1 MCICFWD
8 SGYTPWKCAA
18 KGFTQNIN
26 GCWIQ
31 QCNAKAFCRKSLQT
45 NTPLHITK
53 IEWPILQ
60 KVHNFSHTTLDEQ
73 NASNHLM
80 SWNSSFIAALKLQ
93 LVAWFCSI
101 VSHVHWIQTWQGSCA
116 KGQRDQEPAVLS
128 PIYLEKIETMK
139 SLTISSKINPNFNIK
154 CIPSIKLT

>member
-1 MCICFWD
+1 MIRVIL
-8 SGYTPWKCAA
+8 PENAQQ
-18 KGFTQNIN
+18 KGSRKNIN

-45 NTPLHITK
+45 NTSLYITK

-60 KVHNFSHTTLDEQ
+60 KVHNFAHTTLDEQ

-93 LVAWFCSI
+93 LVAWFCPN
-101 VSHVHWIQTWQGSCA
+101 VSHVHGIQAWQGSCA

-128 PIYLEKIETMK
+128 PIYLEKKQWNHSQSQVRST
-139 SLTISSKINPNFNIK
+139 
-154 CIPSIKLT
+154 KLQHQKVYN